1 MKKKGK
7 DSRIRARKILNYI
20 NPLQEYG
27 IWIGKTAAKHIEGD
41 IWELRST
48 TDSKLR
54 VSLIGELVRA
64 RQKIRNSE

>member
-1 MKKKGK
+1 MKKKDK
-7 DSRIRARKILNYI
+7 DSRIRTRKILDYI

-27 IWIGKTAAKHIEGD
+27 IWIGKTVTKHIEGN
-41 IWELRST
+41 IWELRSA

-64 RQKIRNSE
+64 RKNQKF